1 MLSALLAALV
11 SFYGATA
18 SFAQDDPNEAPLG
31 DVARSLRKKSP
42 APEQV
47 IDDDNLSS
55 VMQQA
60 ETRRAS
66 GASLKLLMEGGD
78 KGFHVSTPDVTC
90 SLSFASNAKALLSP
104 KQYSQMNLPASEISK
119 LEGPATIEGD
129 ALTVS
134 VLNGTSWHVSELAV
148 ALTIIRKSAD
158 ASASYASARLL
169 PAAAGNLQSSA
180 IRPNEVRQDQ
190 DEVRPEKKPDET
202 IIYRMRAA
210 SAPWS
215 TTVFS
220 ASLNEEID
228 PGEEWHWAIVEAKG
242 YPPETYS
249 AGNVPSAANP
259 NAANPALG
267 NQASANQGKPAGN
280 DPQIPSIPV
289 IPQDTATNA
298 LSQQPQ

>member
-1 MLSALLAALV
+1 MPQLSKIRRPFALPALLTALLVFYAATLC
-11 SFYGATA
+11 
-18 SFAQDDPNEAPLG
+18 FAQDDPNETPLG
-31 DVARSLRKKSP
+31 DVARSFRKKNP
-42 APEQV
+42 APGQV

-66 GASLKLLMEGGD
+66 ESSPKFLIDRVD
-78 KGFHVSTPDVTC
+78 KGSHGSAPDVTC
-90 SLSFASNAKALLSP
+90 SLSFASNLKALLSP
-104 KQYSQMNLPASEISK
+104 NQYSQMNLPVNEISK

-134 VLNGTSWHVSELAV
+134 VLNGTSWHLSELAV

-158 ASASYASARLL
+158 ASASYGTARLV
-169 PAAAGNLQSSA
+169 PVVAGNLQQGSKV
-180 IRPNEVRQDQ
+180 RPDEVPPNEFRP

-210 SAPWS
+210 APPWS

-220 ASLNEEID
+220 ASLNEEIN

-242 YPPETYS
+242 YPPQNYS
-249 AGNVPSAANP
+249 ANNTPPAADPTRPNDPPNPSTPVPSQ
-259 NAANPALG
+259 NAAVPTL
-267 NQASANQGKPAGN
+267 P
-280 DPQIPSIPV
+280 
-289 IPQDTATNA
+289 
-298 LSQQPQ
+298 QQPQ